1 MSTKRRS
8 FEIFDSLKFPRIR
21 KRLSRFSQE
30 KDNPTTTAPQQAK
43 NPLNQVPKTSLPT
56 LRDNE
61 CLPSVKAWTIG
72 GGCCVAA
79 TVVVGIIL
87 GGAIKYKTTVKAQA
101 TLRPSGE
108 LHLVQATAAG
118 VVKEI
123 WVKENQQVKQGDIIA
138 SLDNS
143 SLEIQKSQL
152 QSQIQQAKLQLTQL
166 NGQIQ
171 AIDSQIFA
179 EQNRG
184 NRAISSAKAEFNR
197 RNREHQDQ
205 QIVSLTEVQEAQANL
220 KSARNEWQRAQAQ
233 LQSNQ
238 ADLNAAIASLKVL
251 RKQLERYQNIASVG
265 ALPQNQLEEAQ
276 IAVEQQ
282 EYAVEIQQNT
292 IEAQKQVIKQQEQ
305 SIQAAMARLQRTK
318 TTLNPTQA
326 DIEIALEDIAQ
337 ERAIAQA
344 THAALIRERESLMQ
358 QRIGTQK
365 QLERDQRQLEQI
377 ELDLTKMKIIAT
389 AKGSIA
395 RLNLRNPGQMVN
407 SGQEIAQLIPKNT
420 SLVIEASILPSEISQ
435 IEVGQPVQMQVSA
448 CPYPDYGTLPGVVSQ
463 ISQDTM
469 KSSDVDASNLAKI
482 DQRTAFYKVTIKP
495 TRFVLGKGENVCS
508 VQLGMEGRADIISKE
523 ESLLQFLLRKAR
535 LLSNI

>member
-1 MSTKRRS
+1 MSTNRRA
-8 FEIFDSLKFPRIR
+8 FEIFDCLKWPRTR
-21 KRLSRFSQE
+21 KHLTRFSLE
-30 KDNPTTTAPQQAK
+30 KDNQTTTGQQEAQNASTQTPQT
-43 NPLNQVPKTSLPT
+43 NLPT

-61 CLPSVKAWTIG
+61 CLPSVQAWTTW
-72 GGCCVAA
+72 GGCCVVA
-79 TVVVGIIL
+79 TVLVGMIG

-171 AIDSQIFA
+171 AIDSQMFA
-179 EQNRG
+179 EQNRA
-184 NRAISSAKAEFNR
+184 NRAVSSAKAEFDR

-205 QIVSLTEVQEAQANL
+205 NIVSLTEVQEAQANL
-220 KSARNEWQRAQAQ
+220 KSARSEWERAKAQ
-233 LQSNQ
+233 LQSDQ

-265 ALPQNQLEEAQ
+265 ALSHNQLEEAQ

-282 EYAVEIQQNT
+282 EYTVEIQENT
-292 IEAQKQVIKQQEQ
+292 IKAQKQVIKQQEQ
-305 SIQAAMARLQRTK
+305 SIQAATARLQRAK
-318 TTLNPTQA
+318 TALNPTQA
-326 DIEIALEDIAQ
+326 DMEIALEDIAQ

-344 THAALIRERESLMQ
+344 TQAALIRERESLMQ
-358 QRIGTQK
+358 QRTGTQK
-365 QLERDQRQLEQI
+365 QLERDQRQLQQI
-377 ELDLTKMKIIAT
+377 ELDLTKMKVIAT
-389 AKGSIA
+389 AQGSIA

-407 SGQEIAQLIPKNT
+407 SGQEIAQLIPENT

-435 IEVGQPVQMQVSA
+435 IEVGQAVQMQVSA

-469 KSSDVDASNLAKI
+469 KSSEVDASNLTKVN
-482 DQRTAFYKVTIKP
+482 QRTAFYKVTIKP
-495 TRFVLGKGENVCS
+495 TRFVLGTGENVCS
-508 VQLGMEGRADIISKE
+508 VQLGMEGRANIISKE